1 MSAVVGS
8 KKQETKISELGGIAN
23 RMFPNIE
30 KKVFKGAFRLGIKT
44 ALEKS
49 RMKNWDEVAVQPSD
63 SRRKFFHSALEALV
77 RHLEIIGLTT
87 AEAEKLIAVL
97 KIKNEKY
104 LMK

>member
-1 MSAVVGS
+1 MGVIVGS
-8 KKQETKISELGGIAN
+8 KRQETKISELGSIAN
-23 RMFPNIE
+23 RMFPDIE
-30 KKVFKGAFRLGIKT
+30 TKVFKGAFRLGIKS

-49 RMKNWDEVAVQPSD
+49 LMKSWDEVAVQPSN
-63 SRRKFFHSALEALV
+63 SRRKFFHSALEASV